1 MKKTRTIQL
10 GTMNGF
16 LIGAYS
22 VRDVY
27 KNTEDDS
34 LVTVDNFC
42 FCFLFLTLNIQTTT
56 EIYEQL

>member
-1 MKKTRTIQL
+1 MIKTRTIQL
-10 GTMNGF
+10 GTINGF

-27 KNTEDDS
+27 KSEDTDS

-42 FCFLFLTLNIQTTT
+42 FCFLFLTLNIQTT
-56 EIYEQL
+56 ESYEEL